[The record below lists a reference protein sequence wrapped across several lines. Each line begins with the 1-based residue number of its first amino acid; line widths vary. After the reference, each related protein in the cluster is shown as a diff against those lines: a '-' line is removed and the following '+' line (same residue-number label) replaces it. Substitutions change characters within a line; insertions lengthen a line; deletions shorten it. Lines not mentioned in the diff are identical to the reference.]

1 MRFIYNKAIK
11 NIFDNVAEVG
21 RSLWE
26 KGWAEKNAG
35 NISVNITDL
44 IQDKESAT
52 LFKCFL
58 LEKSY
63 PLLKDQFLLVT
74 STGSRMRDLFKN
86 PEAFACIIKI
96 SENGEGYYL
105 LSESNLDIK
114 PTSELPTHLAI
125 HEILMRSGSKQKA
138 IVHTHPDELIALS
151 HITELKNE
159 NALNRLLWS
168 MHSEA
173 IVLLPDGVGFI
184 PYAIPGSE
192 ELAEKTFSSFK
203 KHHVIIWEK
212 HGCIAIGDDVFDAF
226 DYIDV
231 ISKSAKIF
239 FTCKNA
245 GYIPEGLTDTQLKAL
260 RKKFT
265 S

>member
-1 MRFIYNKAIK
+1 MRFIFNKSIK
-11 NIFDNVAEVG
+11 TIFDNVAEVG

-44 IQDKESAT
+44 IKDKESAT
-52 LFKCFL
+52 LFNCFHL
-58 LEKSY
+58 DKSY

-96 SENGEGYYL
+96 SENGDGYYML
-105 LSESNLDIK
+105 AENNLDIK

-125 HEILMRSGSKQKA
+125 HEVLIRSGSKKKA

-159 NALNRLLWS
+159 DALNKIIWS

-173 IVLLPDGVGFI
+173 IVLLPEGVGFI
-184 PYAIPGSE
+184 PYAMPGSE
-192 ELAEKTFSSFK
+192 ELAELTFNSFK
-203 KHHVIIWEK
+203 KHKVIMWEK

-245 GYIPEGLTDTQLKAL
+245 GYTPEGLSGKQLKAL
-260 RKKFT
+260 RNKFT

>member
-1 MRFIYNKAIK
+1 MRFIYNKSIK

-44 IQDKESAT
+44 IQDKESAS
-52 LFKCFL
+52 LFKCFT
-58 LEKSY
+58 LEKTY

-96 SENGEGYYL
+96 SENGSGYYL
-105 LSESNLDIK
+105 LAENNLDQK

-125 HEILMRSGSKQKA
+125 HEILLKSGSNQKA

-151 HITELKNE
+151 HISEFKSQSK
-159 NALNRLLWS
+159 LNQLIWS

-173 IVLLPDGVGFI
+173 IVLIPEGVGFI
-184 PYAIPGSE
+184 PYSLPGSE
-192 ELAEKTFSSFK
+192 ELAEKTFTSFK
-203 KHHVIIWEK
+203 DHKVIIWEK

-226 DYIDV
+226 DLIDV

-245 GYIPEGLTDTQLKAL
+245 GYTPEGLSEKQIQVLKE
-260 RKKFT
+260 KFT
-265 S
+265 H

>member
-11 NIFDNVAEVG
+11 SIFDNVAEVG

-44 IQDKESAT
+44 IQDKESAS

-96 SENGEGYYL
+96 SENGEGYYM
-105 LSESNLDIK
+105 LSENNLDIK

-125 HEILMRSGSKQKA
+125 HEILIKSGSKHKS

-151 HITELKNE
+151 HINEFKNE
-159 NALNRLLWS
+159 ESLNNLIWS

-173 IVLLPDGVGFI
+173 IVVLPDGVGFI

-192 ELAEKTFSSFK
+192 ELAEKTFQAFND
-203 KHHVIIWEK
+203 HNVILWEK
-212 HGCIAIGDDVFDAF
+212 HGCIAIGNDVFDAF

-231 ISKSAKIF
+231 IAKSAKIF

-245 GYIPEGLTDTQLKAL
+245 GYTPEGLSEKQLLELKS
-260 RKKFT
+260 KFLV
-265 S
+265 